1 VSAPPGHR
9 GARPLLSESLR
20 RDLVQA
26 MGPYRTPQGS
36 GRPATVRSKRPPHAP
51 SFLARLLAAPESAAA
66 GMVTLFA
73 RWASRSASVHLVG
86 EAC

>member
-9 GARPLLSESLR
+9 GARRLLSESLR

-36 GRPATVRSKRPPHAP
+36 GRPATVRSKRPPHVCP
-51 SFLARLLAAPESAAA
+51 LSSDVRKTNSWWGSLVLSPGLTARGSECCIES
-66 GMVTLFA
+66 
-73 RWASRSASVHLVG
+73 SY
-86 EAC
+86 